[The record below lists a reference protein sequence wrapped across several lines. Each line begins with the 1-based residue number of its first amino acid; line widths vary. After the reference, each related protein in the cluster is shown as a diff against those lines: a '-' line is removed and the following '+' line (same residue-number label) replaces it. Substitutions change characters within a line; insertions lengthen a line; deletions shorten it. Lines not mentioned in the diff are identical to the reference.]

1 VIAELKEIEA
11 ATDIE
16 NYEWETRVIDV
27 PVLFEDPWT
36 HETLMEFRDRHQDP
50 DGTDLEYSAQ
60 LNGFDDVESFLD
72 AFRLGT
78 PTWSRWSG
86 SYQGCRGVSRWF
98 LETSRQE
105 VPKYVE
111 PRTDTPSRAV
121 GFGGAFSVIYPVQ
134 GAGGYQLYGRT
145 PIEVL
150 DVDQQ
155 LSDFSDSMVLPNP
168 GDILNYRRIDREEYD
183 AIR

>member
-1 VIAELKEIEA
+1 V
-11 ATDIE
+11 
-16 NYEWETRVIDV
+16 
-27 PVLFEDPWT
+27 F
-36 HETLMEFRDRHQDP
+36 P
-50 DGTDLEYSAQ
+50 DGS
-60 LNGFDDVESFLD
+60 
-72 AFRLGT
+72 
-78 PTWSRWSG
+78 SRPAA
-86 SYQGCRGVSRWF
+86 
-98 LETSRQE
+98 E

-183 AIR
+183 AIREEVEAGTYEYTTEQVTFSTDEFFESPLEYNDQLTEEIV